1 MKTIIEKANDSAIQK
16 AAEIIKRGGLVAF
29 PTETV
34 YGLGANAFD
43 STAVKKIYTAK
54 GRPSDNPL
62 IVHIGDKNFLN
73 EIVKDIN
80 SDAEKL
86 IEKFWP
92 GPLTIIFNKKECIP
106 PETSGGLNTIAIR
119 FPANNIAQKLIN
131 LAKVPIAAPSANIS
145 GKPSCTLSSHVID
158 DLNGKVDMIL
168 CGNDFFYGL
177 ESTIID
183 MTVEIPKILR
193 PGAITFEMIKKV
205 LDKVEIEKN
214 LISEHPKAPGMKYKH
229 YAPNADVFIFDAN
242 QKNIFDKINE
252 LISQNSD
259 KKIGV
264 LACDQTKHLYK
275 NCFVLSLGN
284 QNNPTVIAQNF
295 FAALRTFDAY
305 GIEIIYAESFAQ
317 NGICFAIMNRL
328 LKAANYKFINA

>member
-43 STAVKKIYTAK
+43 SAAVKKIYLAK

-62 IVHIGDKNFLN
+62 IVHIGDKKILN
-73 EIVKDIN
+73 EIVNDVN
-80 SDAEKL
+80 SEAEKL

-92 GPLTIIFNKKECIP
+92 GPLTIIFNKKDCIP
-106 PETSGGLNTIAIR
+106 LETSGGLSTIAVR
-119 FPANNIAQKLIN
+119 FPANDTAQKLIN
-131 LAKVPIAAPSANIS
+131 SAKVPIAAPSANIS
-145 GKPSCTLSSHVID
+145 GKPSCTLSSHVIN

-168 CGNDFFYGL
+168 CGDDFFYGL

-183 MTVEIPKILR
+183 MTIDVPKILR
-193 PGAITFEMIKKV
+193 PGAITFEMVKEV
-205 LDKVEIEKN
+205 LNKVEIEEN

-229 YAPNADVFIFDAN
+229 YAPNADIFIFDVN
-242 QKNIFDKINE
+242 QKNISDKINK
-252 LISQNSD
+252 LILQNND

-264 LACDQTKHLYK
+264 LACEETKHLYK

-284 QNNPTVIAQNF
+284 QNNPITIAQNF
-295 FAALRTFDAY
+295 FSALRTFDLHN
-305 GIEIIYAESFAQ
+305 IEIIYAESFSQ
-317 NGICFAIMNRL
+317 NGIYFSIMNRL